1 MQYMMKM
8 NKLPLL
14 ALFLTFLSA
23 IPVLSQSEGL
33 TSSPYSLYGLGVI
46 NQTSIGRTNGMGYSG
61 IGLKSDTEINNLN
74 PANFA
79 LTPQNSFFYDVG
91 IRGKHN
97 SYSNRIND
105 EAKTTFNFSNL
116 ALAFRIMDRLG
127 AGIALVPYTDVGY
140 TLVGV
145 KTNIEGSEESFESN
159 VNGLG
164 GMSDLKFNLGY
175 GITDNLRIG
184 ASFSVLF
191 GKIEEEESFQ
201 VYGSALV
208 STEDTNYSGAR
219 LGLGLQ
225 YDLTNKI
232 TIGSTVQLPTSL
244 KGSVRRSVI
253 KSLDGVEID
262 VEEDESDTV
271 ADFNMPLELGVGL
284 STNFLKS
291 FTLNAD
297 YKKNYWS
304 DTGQTENIGTYVD
317 QDIYAVGLEFV
328 KNAASYKFNQRI
340 RYRTG
345 FNYDTGYLSINDEKI
360 NGYNFTAGIG
370 LPIGRGNNS
379 MLNLSYSYGS
389 SGQIENILVKE
400 NYHVLTLNLS
410 LEDLWFKKRKTD

>member
-8 NKLPLL
+8 NKLPLF

-145 KTNIEGSEESFESN
+145 KTNIEGSEESFESK
-159 VNGLG
+159 VN
-164 GMSDLKFNLGY
+164 
-175 GITDNLRIG
+175 
-184 ASFSVLF
+184 A
-191 GKIEEEESFQ
+191 
-201 VYGSALV
+201 V
-208 STEDTNYSGAR
+208 SYTH
-219 LGLGLQ
+219 
-225 YDLTNKI
+225 LT
-232 TIGSTVQLPTSL
+232 LPT
-244 KGSVRRSVI
+244 
-253 KSLDGVEID
+253 
-262 VEEDESDTV
+262 T
-271 ADFNMPLELGVGL
+271 P
-284 STNFLKS
+284 
-291 FTLNAD
+291 
-297 YKKNYWS
+297 
-304 DTGQTENIGTYVD
+304 YV
-317 QDIYAVGLEFV
+317 
-328 KNAASYKFNQRI
+328 
-340 RYRTG
+340 
-345 FNYDTGYLSINDEKI
+345 
-360 NGYNFTAGIG
+360 
-370 LPIGRGNNS
+370 
-379 MLNLSYSYGS
+379 
-389 SGQIENILVKE
+389 
-400 NYHVLTLNLS
+400 
-410 LEDLWFKKRKTD
+410 

>member
-1 MQYMMKM
+1 M
-8 NKLPLL
+8 NKLPLSTL
-14 ALFLTFLSA
+14 FITFLTA
-23 IPVLSQSEGL
+23 IPVLAQSEGL
-33 TSSPYSLYGLGVI
+33 TSSPYSLYGLGAI

-61 IGLKSDTEINNLN
+61 LAMKSDTEINNLN

-79 LTPQNSFFYDVG
+79 LTPQNSFFYDIG
-91 IRGKHN
+91 IRGKYN
-97 SYSNRIND
+97 NYSNRIND
-105 EAKTTFNFSNL
+105 ESKATVNFSNL
-116 ALAFRIMDRLG
+116 ALAFRIADRLG

-145 KTNIEGSEESFESN
+145 KTNIEGTEETFESN
-159 VNGLG
+159 VSGLG
-164 GMSDLKFNLGY
+164 GLSDLKINLGY
-175 GITDNLRIG
+175 GITDKLRFG

-201 VYGSALV
+201 IYNSAFV

-219 LGLGLQ
+219 FGLGMQ
-225 YDLTNKI
+225 YDLTKNI
-232 TIGSTVQLPTSL
+232 TLGSTVQFPTSL

-253 KSLDGVEID
+253 KSLDAVEIT
-262 VEEDESDTV
+262 VEEDESNTV
-271 ADFNMPLELGVGL
+271 ADFKMPMELGVGL
-284 STNFLKS
+284 STKFLKS

-304 DTGQTENIGTYVD
+304 DTGQSENIGEYAD
-317 QDIYAVGLEFV
+317 QDIYALGLEFV
-328 KNAASYKFNQRI
+328 RNSSSYKYNQRI

-345 FNYDTGYLSINDEKI
+345 FNYDTGYLSINDAKI
-360 NGYNFTAGIG
+360 DGYNFTAGVG

-389 SGQIENILVKE
+389 TGLIENILIKE
-400 NYHVLTLNLS
+400 NYHVLTVNFS

>member
-8 NKLPLL
+8 NKLPFL
-14 ALFLTFLSA
+14 ALFLTFISA
-23 IPVLSQSEGL
+23 IPVLGQSEGL

-61 IGLKSDTEINNLN
+61 IALKSDTEINNLN

-79 LTPQNSFFYDVG
+79 LIPQNSFFYDVG
-91 IRGKHN
+91 IRGKYN
-97 SYSNRIND
+97 DYSNRIYN
-105 EAKTTFNFSNL
+105 ESKTTFNFSNL
-116 ALAFRIMDRLG
+116 ALAFRIAERLG
-127 AGIALVPYTDVGY
+127 AGIALIPYTDVGY

-175 GITDNLRIG
+175 GITDNLRFG

-219 LGLGLQ
+219 VGLGLQ

-244 KGSVRRSVI
+244 KGNVRRSVI
-253 KSLDGVEID
+253 KSLGGVEIE

-271 ADFNMPLELGVGL
+271 SDFNMPLELGVGL
-284 STNFLKS
+284 SANFLKS
-291 FTLNAD
+291 FTINAD

-304 DTGQTENIGTYVD
+304 DTEQSENIGTYVD

-328 KNAASYKFNQRI
+328 RNAASYKFNQRI

-345 FNYDTGYLSINDEKI
+345 FNYDTGYLSLNDEKI
-360 NGYNFTAGIG
+360 EGYNFTAGIG

-389 SGQIENILVKE
+389 TGLIENILVKE

-410 LEDLWFKKRKTD
+410 LEDLWFKKRKTN

>member
-1 MQYMMKM
+1 MPG
-8 NKLPLL
+8 LG
-14 ALFLTFLSA
+14 
-23 IPVLSQSEGL
+23 QSEGL

-61 IGLKSDTEINNLN
+61 IALKSDTEINNLN

-97 SYSNRIND
+97 NYSNRIND
-105 EAKTTFNFSNL
+105 EAKTTVNFSNL
-116 ALAFRIMDRLG
+116 ALAFRIADRLG

-140 TLVGV
+140 TLVGI

-159 VNGLG
+159 VSGLG
-164 GMSDLKFNLGY
+164 GMSDFKFNLGY
-175 GITDNLRIG
+175 GITDKLRFG
-184 ASFSVLF
+184 ASFSILF
-191 GKIEEEESFQ
+191 GKIEEEESF
-201 VYGSALV
+201 VLYSSSFV
-208 STEDTNYSGAR
+208 STEDTNYNGLRA
-219 LGLGLQ
+219 GLGLQ
-225 YDLTNKI
+225 LDLTNNI
-232 TIGSTVQLPTSL
+232 TLGSTMQFPTNL

-253 KSLDGVEID
+253 KSLEGVEID
-262 VEEDESDTV
+262 VEEDESDGV
-271 ADFNMPLELGVGL
+271 ADFHMPLELGVGL

-317 QDIYAVGLEFV
+317 QDIYALGLEYV
-328 KNAASYKFNQRI
+328 KNAGSYKFGQRI
-340 RYRTG
+340 RYRAG
-345 FNYDTGYLSINDEKI
+345 FNYDTGYLSINDQI
-360 NGYNFTAGIG
+360 IDGYNFTAGIG
-370 LPIGRGNNS
+370 VPIGRGNNS
-379 MLNLSYSYGS
+379 MLNLSYAYGS
-389 SGQIENILVKE
+389 TGMIENILVKE